1 MLAREY
7 QSEQD
12 WLKDIFRK
20 SNSLGSRNRA
30 ETSLR
35 VFDMWCKYKL
45 EIPDPD
51 ISDLEEEKAEK
62 LKFCSGHC
70 FTNIE
75 RSTINAK
82 YTQAVNDRYS
92 PVYAKARDT
101 G

>member
-1 MLAREY
+1 ME
-7 QSEQD
+7 EV
-12 WLKDIFRK
+12 FEK
-20 SNSLGSRNRA
+20 SNS
-30 ETSLR
+30 ESLPNSGKSALKALNI
-35 VFDMWCKYKL
+35 FAKL
-45 EIPDPD
+45 KLDIPDPD